1 MSGFGSSQMVVKGKV
16 GPAGSQQVAITNS
29 NGTLIQTQPRTS
41 GLKAPVMEL
50 IGHSGEV
57 FAAKF
62 NPEGNY
68 IASGSMD
75 RSISLS
81 SSLSMRGER
90 AIANNN

>member
-16 GPAGSQQVAITNS
+16 GPAGSQQVAITN
-29 NGTLIQTQPRTS
+29 NGGTLVQTQPRTS

-50 IGHSGEV
+50 NGHSGEV

-75 RSISLS
+75 RSISE
-81 SSLSMRGER
+81 SLRFEE
-90 AIANNN
+90 IEVQC